1 MAEKESEGG
10 GESFRA
16 LLLSELRLDPCQWE
30 ERPGDGELRGQCL
43 EVDCMVS
50 YYGFIL
56 V

>member
-30 ERPGDGELRGQCL
+30 ERPENAELRGQCL

-50 YYGFIL
+50 
-56 V
+56 